1 MTMEEEALRI
11 IRDAIMAK
19 VIRLPM
25 ADVLSNPTACVA
37 LASAEVRAEILT
49 AVTPALP

>member
-1 MTMEEEALRI
+1 MTMEEEAICI

-19 VIRLPM
+19 IARLPM
-25 ADVLSNPTACVA
+25 TDVLSDPTACVA

-49 AVTPALP
+49 AVTTALP